1 MTSQSLHA
9 LASSLQAVPVAMI
22 FSTQRLLDYKSSAE
36 FDQRSNGGEKESP
49 TVRATKLTM
58 VLKDIQGYTHSGLN
72 E

>member
-36 FDQRSNGGEKESP
+36 FDQR
-49 TVRATKLTM
+49 
-58 VLKDIQGYTHSGLN
+58 
-72 E
+72 